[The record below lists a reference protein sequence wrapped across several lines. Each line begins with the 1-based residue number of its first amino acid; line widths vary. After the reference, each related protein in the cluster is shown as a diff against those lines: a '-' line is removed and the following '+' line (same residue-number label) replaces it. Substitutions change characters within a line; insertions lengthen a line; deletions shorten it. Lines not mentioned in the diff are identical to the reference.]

1 MIKQITLTD
10 DEFYLKYNKKF
21 DVLASDINDISIIV
35 YIGDNK
41 SVIEC
46 LRDKESFQRDLE
58 SEREF
63 VEDDIIDILNKN
75 FDHLLD
81 SAEYIKLDIKDDIKY
96 LANNQVLKDK
106 KIVVNEELT
115 VTDSDKLNEIV
126 SKYSKYVSKLYVM
139 VDGNKS
145 YVSVS
150 DAKFTIDIMSNYINE
165 INRFN
170 MSPLEKVMYAYDLV
184 KERVYN
190 VEGKHDS
197 VNKSRDLS
205 NVLMGDKIVC
215 VGYAAMFSNIL
226 NSVGLKSF
234 DIIIEN

>member
-35 YIGDNK
+35 YSGDNK

-63 VEDDIIDILNKN
+63 IEDDIIDILNKN

-106 KIVVNEELT
+106 K
-115 VTDSDKLNEIV
+115 
-126 SKYSKYVSKLYVM
+126 
-139 VDGNKS
+139 
-145 YVSVS
+145 
-150 DAKFTIDIMSNYINE
+150 
-165 INRFN
+165 
-170 MSPLEKVMYAYDLV
+170 
-184 KERVYN
+184 
-190 VEGKHDS
+190 
-197 VNKSRDLS
+197 
-205 NVLMGDKIVC
+205 
-215 VGYAAMFSNIL
+215 
-226 NSVGLKSF
+226 NSCK
-234 DIIIEN
+234 